1 MEARYLQ
8 KGDVILKNEKRYTVN
23 ATRIRGKRIIVQTDG
38 GRLTF
43 RLGDILTVD

>member
-8 KGDVILKNEKRYTVN
+8 KGDVILKDEKRYTVN

>member
-8 KGDVILKNEKRYTVN
+8 KGDVILKNGKRYTVN

-43 RLGDILTVD
+43 QLGDILTVD

>member
-8 KGDVILKNEKRYTVN
+8 KGDVILKNGKRYTVN